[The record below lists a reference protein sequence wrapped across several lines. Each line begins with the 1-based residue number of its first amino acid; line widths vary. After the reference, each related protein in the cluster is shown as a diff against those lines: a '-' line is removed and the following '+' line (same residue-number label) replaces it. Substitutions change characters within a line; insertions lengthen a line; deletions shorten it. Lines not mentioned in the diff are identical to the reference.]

1 MLRQIVQNDAGP
13 VARHRKQAQS
23 ISTRGREGLF
33 VAAWVG
39 AAIVKFEL
47 RDQPLE
53 LDLMPFR

>member
-1 MLRQIVQNDAGP
+1 MLRQIVQNNAGP
-13 VARHRKQAQS
+13 VARDRKQAQS
-23 ISTRGREGLF
+23 ILTRGRDGLF

-39 AAIVKFEL
+39 TAIVKFEV

>member
-1 MLRQIVQNDAGP
+1 LSKTTGP
-13 VARHRKQAQS
+13 LARHRKQAQS
-23 ISTRGREGLF
+23 ILTRARDGLF
-33 VAAWVG
+33 VAAWVS